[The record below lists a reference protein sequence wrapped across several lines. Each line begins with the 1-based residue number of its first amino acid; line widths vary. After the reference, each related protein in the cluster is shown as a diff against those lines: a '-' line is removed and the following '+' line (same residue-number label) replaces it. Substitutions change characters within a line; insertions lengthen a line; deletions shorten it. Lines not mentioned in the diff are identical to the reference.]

1 MATALSQIELPELAA
16 PTAGQPVRVLHVING
31 EHYAGAER
39 VQDLLAVRLPELG
52 FEIDFAC
59 LKPRLFPELRRST
72 GAVIYDVGMRS
83 RLSLGAAWRVAA
95 IVNRGQ
101 YALLHTHTARSALV
115 GRLAAALTGVPMVH
129 HVHSPAT
136 ADTAHPVRNWLNA
149 VSERFSLRRA
159 EALVAVSQSLAEHA
173 RQQRLTTRP
182 VRVVRNGV
190 PLRGALAVRP
200 RPAPPWRLG
209 TVALFRPRKGL
220 EVLLDAVAAL
230 LGQGLSLRLQAV
242 GTFETREYEYAV
254 RRRVDELGIR
264 SAVEWR
270 GFQRDV
276 YGELAGMDL
285 FVLPSLFGEGLP
297 MVVLEA
303 MAAGVPVVATRV
315 AGVPEAIRHGVDGLI
330 AEPGNSAELA
340 AMIRQVLESGAD
352 WAELRASAHDRQ
364 RELFSD
370 ERMAHDVAG
379 LYREILHADL

>member
-1 MATALSQIELPELAA
+1 MATAQSRIELSEPAA
-16 PTAGQPVRVLHVING
+16 TAAGRPVRVLHVING

-39 VQDLLAVRLPELG
+39 VQDLLAARLPELG
-52 FEIDFAC
+52 FQIDFAC

-72 GAVIYDVGMRS
+72 GATVYDVGMTS
-83 RLSLGAAWRVAA
+83 RLSLGAAWRVAE
-95 IVNRGQ
+95 IVERGP

-129 HVHSPAT
+129 HLHSPAT

-149 VSERFSLRRA
+149 TSERFSLRHA
-159 EALVAVSQSLAEHA
+159 AALVAVSQSLAEHA
-173 RQQRLTTRP
+173 RQQRLSTRP
-182 VRVVRNGV
+182 VRVVPNGV
-190 PLRGALAVRP
+190 PLRGPLVVRP
-200 RPAPPWRLG
+200 RPTPPWRLG

-230 LGQGLSLRLQAV
+230 LEQGLSLRLQAV
-242 GTFETREYEYAV
+242 GTFETSEYEHAV

-270 GFQRDV
+270 GFQSDV
-276 YGELAGMDL
+276 DRELAGMDL

-315 AGVPEAIRHGVDGLI
+315 AGVPEAIRHGLDGLI
-330 AEPGNSAELA
+330 AEPGSAVELA
-340 AMIRQVLESGAD
+340 AMIRRVLEGDAD
-352 WAELRASAHDRQ
+352 WSSMRSSAHQRQ
-364 RELFSD
+364 REMFSD
-370 ERMAHDVAG
+370 ERMAHDVAR
-379 LYREILHADL
+379 LYREILHADS